1 MRAEFLDAAGVGL
14 GGGGFGA
21 RQRPGGRT
29 AGLASWF
36 GIGATASCGII
47 GSCGVV
53 KLMRFLI

>member
-14 GGGGFGA
+14 GGGFGA
-21 RQRPGGRT
+21 QQRSGGRT

-47 GSCGVV
+47 APAAS
-53 KLMRFLI
+53 